1 MLREFDKRSKHFPL
15 GDQFINSYNLI
26 SGQSV
31 DMVRRKLMLV
41 TTGTLRF
48 NRLTLYFSFD
58 IFCAHTLSN
67 DIDTGRMSQYMS
79 SSMLQN
85 NKFINNK

>member
-1 MLREFDKRSKHFPL
+1 MLREFDKRSKHFLL

-41 TTGTLRF
+41 TIRTLRV
-48 NRLTLYFSFD
+48 NRPTLYFSFD

-67 DIDTGRMSQYMS
+67 DIDTGRMSQYMR
-79 SSMLQN
+79 SSMLQ
-85 NKFINNK
+85 KINS